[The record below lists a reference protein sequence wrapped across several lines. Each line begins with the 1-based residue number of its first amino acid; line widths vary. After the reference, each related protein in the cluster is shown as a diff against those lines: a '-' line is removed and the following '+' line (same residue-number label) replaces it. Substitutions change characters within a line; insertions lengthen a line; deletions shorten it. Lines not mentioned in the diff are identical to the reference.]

1 MDIASLKKLLLLSW
15 CAETAYG
22 KWHPR
27 CPSLN
32 QCAVTSLIVQDYFGG
47 QLLRRKMTNRS
58 LHFLNR
64 LPGGIEIDL
73 SEDQL
78 RFIKAKPIL
87 YETIVRTRSSL
98 LRHIGVK
105 KRYLLLKAKVEANA
119 KIILIPAN

>member
-47 QLLRRKMTNRS
+47 QLLRRKMTNHS
-58 LHFLNR
+58 QHFLNR
-64 LPGGIEIDL
+64 LPNGLEIDL
-73 SEDQL
+73 AEDQL
-78 RFIKAKPIL
+78 RFIKAKPIFS
-87 YETIVRTRSSL
+87 ETIVYSRSGL
-98 LRHIGVK
+98 LRRFGVK
-105 KRYLLLKAKVEANA
+105 KRYYLLKKLIEANA
-119 KIILIPAN
+119 EIVQMPAI